1 MTISY
6 VGSGATASGAS
17 TIAPAYSATPQV
29 GQLGILQVVSGHAT
43 GPVPST
49 PSGWTLA
56 GTLSGGGGG
65 FGSGTG
71 PRRLTWFVR
80 EMRGGDAP
88 PTTAIPSGS
97 SGSIIAGTITLLARS
112 AGKGWRWASSFG
124 ERTTSSTAFTTTGQ
138 SPLTFKAGDF
148 CWLGYALPASG
159 TTFTA
164 QGATAA
170 GVTFGTV
177 TANRVTTAVT
187 TGNAARTAAASVAV
201 SSGAATVAPTITAT
215 LSAAGTGVAG
225 MLRIREASSDV
236 TAAPQSVFPPRNLVS
251 VTGLAGDDITSVTV
265 YRQVGTTLSPV
276 RAAAG
281 VDTTGTN
288 VLLRVDAEQPFGV
301 AHNYAAD
308 LTDVNGQT
316 WRAYSGPITSTV
328 DGDVISDAVRGTG
341 ARVFIEEW
349 PEKRRSREATVFN
362 VGGRLVTVG
371 KPRSAAQ
378 SSITV
383 STDSSEDGDD
393 LQEVLDHATEGTILI
408 RKQISLEGVDGYQAL
423 IEDSERRQWSIPYR
437 LWELSTAETEP
448 WPDVL
453 EASGYTLQDIADN
466 MTTLSDLAAQFPTL
480 LAIALY
486 DWGV

>member
-6 VGSGATASGAS
+6 VGAGATASGAS
-17 TIAPAYSATPQV
+17 TVTPAYSATPQA

-43 GPVPST
+43 DAIPST

-56 GTLSGGGGG
+56 GTLSGGGGT
-65 FGSGTG
+65 FGAGTG
-71 PRRLTWFVR
+71 PRRLTLFVR
-80 EMRGGDAP
+80 EMRGGDAQ

-97 SGSIIAGTITLLARS
+97 SGSVIAGTITLLARS
-112 AGKGWRWASSFG
+112 AGKGWRWAASLG
-124 ERTTSSTAFTTTGQ
+124 ERTTSSTAFTTTAQ
-138 SPLTFKAGDF
+138 SPLTFTAGDF

-164 QGATAA
+164 QGATVA

-177 TANRVTTAVT
+177 TANRFTTAVT

-201 SSGAATVAPTITAT
+201 SFGAATVAPAITAT

-225 MLRIREASSDV
+225 MLRIREAGSDI

-265 YRQVGTTLSPV
+265 YRQVGTTLTPV

-281 VDTTGTN
+281 VDTTGVT

-301 AHNYAAD
+301 PHNYAVD
-308 LTDVNGQT
+308 LTDVNGRT
-316 WRAYSGPITSTV
+316 WRAYSGPITSIV
-328 DGDVISDAVRGTG
+328 DGDVISDAIRGVG
-341 ARVFIEEW
+341 ARVFIEDW
-349 PEKRRSREATVFN
+349 PEKRRSREATTFN
-362 VGGRLVTVG
+362 VGGRLVVVG
-371 KPRSAAQ
+371 RPRSAAQ

-383 STDSSEDGDD
+383 STDTSEDGDA
-393 LQEVLDHATEGTILI
+393 LQDVLDGATEGILLI
-408 RKQISLEGVDGYQAL
+408 RKQVSIEGVDGYQAL

-437 LWELSTAETEP
+437 LWELSTAETEA

-453 EASGYTLQDIADN
+453 ESSGFTLQDIADN
-466 MTTLSDLAAQFPTL
+466 FSTLSDLASSFPTL

-486 DWGV
+486 DFG

>member
-17 TIAPAYSATPQV
+17 SVTVAYPSAPSA
-29 GQLGILQVVSGHAT
+29 GQLGVLQVVSGHAT
-43 GPVPST
+43 EAVPST

-56 GTLSGGGGG
+56 GTLSGGGGT
-65 FGSGTG
+65 FGAGTG

-80 EMRGGDAP
+80 VMRGGDTQ

-97 SGSIIAGTITLLARS
+97 SGSVIAGTITLLARS
-112 AGKGWRWASSFG
+112 AGTGWRWASSLG
-124 ERTTSSTAFTTTGQ
+124 DRTTSSTAFTATGQ

-164 QGATAA
+164 QGATAT

-177 TANRVTTAVT
+177 TANRVTSAVA
-187 TGNAARTAAASVAV
+187 TGNAARTAAGSVAV
-201 SSGAATVAPTITAT
+201 SSGAASIAPTITAT
-215 LSAAGTGVAG
+215 LSVAGTGVAG

-236 TAAPQSVFPPRNLVS
+236 NAAPQSVFPPRNLVS

-265 YRQVGTTLSPV
+265 YRQAGTALTPV

-281 VDTTGTN
+281 VDTTGAN

-301 AHNYAAD
+301 AHNYAVD
-308 LTDVNGQT
+308 LTDVNGST

-328 DGDVISDAVRGTG
+328 DGDVISDAVRGVG
-341 ARVFIEEW
+341 AKVFIEEW
-349 PEKRRSREATVFN
+349 PEKRRSREATTFN
-362 VGGRLVTVG
+362 VGGRLVVVG

-378 SSITV
+378 STITV
-383 STDSSEDGDD
+383 STDTSEDGDN
-393 LQEVLDHATEGTILI
+393 LQDILDHATEGILLI

-423 IEDSERRQWSIPYR
+423 IEDSERRQWTIAYR

-453 EASGYTLQDIADN
+453 EASGFTLQDVAN
-466 MTTLSDLAAQFPTL
+466 NVSTLSDLAAQFATL
-480 LAIALY
+480 LAVALY
-486 DWGV
+486 DFG